1 MKVDNPKINIRAW
14 KPVEKR
20 KTERVDYK
28 KELAKQEHKSTPK
41 VEQEPKLPEPLLERL
56 DAVDKDDIIFVRDL
70 KEKEVKD
77 LLVEE
82 KEDNH
87 SPFSLIESDSNHL
100 QTDQEQ
106 KKTKEDPYKDGI
118 PKYDIE
124 IIDKKTEE
132 GFINRFPSFV
142 RKEDTFTKSYQHD
155 KEPIIVTP
163 PRKKNKRVS
172 FQFNSQLLKT
182 VAAGVGAIV
191 TGMVLGTLLLY
202 YVVNPFFGDQEN
214 TTTNSPISV
223 TGQYNSGAASL
234 AISEQVI
241 YVLQAGVFSD
251 RVGAE
256 TALSDQKKNGMNGS
270 IVGNGPFHLFVGMTM
285 EKENGVAMANAL
297 KEKGIE
303 IYVKE
308 YPISSF
314 KGNLSEETY
323 TSFSKWIQTG
333 DQLVATLASQTG
345 ESIST
350 DKSSIDFATIQKQH
364 QQFLIETQALAP
376 LLQQE
381 QLTEQEKVINE
392 MVKQMNISIQAL
404 AAYQKNPNQV
414 YLWDIEAGLLNYKMQ
429 YQKLMEL

>member
-1 MKVDNPKINIRAW
+1 MDEEVKKVDNPKINIRAW

-20 KTERVDYK
+20 KTERVDYRKELEK
-28 KELAKQEHKSTPK
+28 KEKKTMYKEA
-41 VEQEPKLPEPLLERL
+41 QEPKHSEPLLERL
-56 DAVDKDDIIFVRDL
+56 DAVDKDDIVFVRDL

-100 QTDQEQ
+100 QD
-106 KKTKEDPYKDGI
+106 KDDI

-124 IIDKKTEE
+124 IIDKKTED
-132 GFINRFPSFV
+132 GFKNRFPSFI
-142 RKEDTFTKSYQHD
+142 RKEDTFTNYNHRHVES
-155 KEPIIVTP
+155 EIVTP
-163 PRKKNKRVS
+163 PRKKNKRIS

-182 VAAGVGAIV
+182 VAAGVGAII

-214 TTTNSPISV
+214 TSMNSPIAV
-223 TGQYNSGAASL
+223 AEQNNSGTASL

-256 TALSDQKKNGMNGS
+256 TALAEQKKNGMNGS
-270 IVGNGPFHLFVGMTM
+270 IIGNGPFHLFVGMTM
-285 EKENGVAMANAL
+285 AKENGVAIANAL

-308 YPISSF
+308 YPINSF

-333 DQLVATLASQTG
+333 EQLVTTLASQTG

-350 DKSSIDFATIQKQH
+350 DKSTIDFTVIQKQH
-364 QQFLIETQALAP
+364 QQFLLDTQALAP

-381 QLTEQEKVINE
+381 QLTEQEKVVNE
-392 MVKQMNISIQAL
+392 MVKQMNIAIQAL
-404 AAYQKNPNQV
+404 AAYQKNPNLV